1 MNNLQSLRRA
11 AGLTQEQLSAA
22 SGVKFSALQ
31 KLEYGVNSLAGARAD
46 TVQRLAR
53 ALGVAME
60 DLLADGH
67 DNQE

>member
-1 MNNLQSLRRA
+1 MNNLKSLRRA
-11 AGLTQEQLSAA
+11 AGLTQEQLAAA

-46 TVQRLAR
+46 TVLRLSQ

-60 DLLADGH
+60 ELLADSHGK
-67 DNQE
+67 QE